1 MKQEIIEAI
10 AKDFSLGCRKSKKLV
25 SLYKKMAAGKATY
38 LDADQY
44 ALETAQVLGST
55 LHKHLGVETISGA
68 EYKEIISSVLPE
80 GLHGI
85 HESVATYAQTIQ
97 NGINKRAGLGVQ
109 AVKAQFEPEK
119 AREIVT
125 KAVSVET
132 FTEAEGAVKVDTMN
146 FAQNAATK
154 TMKDNA
160 QLSEDLGY
168 EVTVDRTYDDVG
180 VHEHHPR
187 VVGETR
193 EAHPH
198 ADEAC
203 IRQPLLRAVPSCV
216 EAGDARPDQAG
227 LHPGGQGIR
236 VDGGLHNRRKGAAAA
251 LLGLS

>member
-10 AKDFSLGCRKSKKLV
+10 AKDFSSGCRKSKKLV
-25 SLYKKMAAGKATY
+25 SLYKKMVAGKATY

-85 HESVATYAQTIQ
+85 HDSVATYAQTIQ
-97 NGINKRAGLGVQ
+97 NGINKRAGLGFQ

-180 VHEHHPR
+180 VHDRKEPCQWCL
-187 VVGETR
+187 ER
-193 EAHPH
+193 EGHWTYA
-198 ADEAC
+198 EALSNGVFE
-203 IRQPLLRAVPSCV
+203 R
-216 EAGDARPDQAG
+216 
-227 LHPGGQGIR
+227 HPGCGCEIIYKTSDKVQR
-236 VDGGLHNRRKGAAAA
+236 QTDWTRNQWADM
-251 LLGLS
+251 